1 MNNGRTVH
9 FSSVLI
15 LIPTAISLG
24 VLIALLAAGN
34 LPRPRFGILGA
45 SMVRADETSCSVAS
59 LGGTYAIQGQGT
71 IVAQIPNF
79 PPPPFPFAET
89 GIVTFDRAGKLSGKT
104 TVSFNGFVVQPT
116 FTGTY
121 TVNSD
126 CTGSFTI
133 QSSIGITLHDDV
145 VVIGGG
151 RRFESVE
158 PDPFVV
164 ITRRAERLEE

>member
-1 MNNGRTVH
+1 V
-9 FSSVLI
+9 
-15 LIPTAISLG
+15 
-24 VLIALLAAGN
+24 
-34 LPRPRFGILGA
+34 
-45 SMVRADETSCSVAS
+45 
-59 LGGTYAIQGQGT
+59 IQGQGT
-71 IVAQIPNF
+71 IVAQIPNL

-104 TVSFNGFVVQPT
+104 TVSFSGFVVQPT

-126 CTGSFTI
+126 CTGSFTV
-133 QSSIGITLHDDV
+133 QSSIGITLHHDV